1 MYVCMYV
8 PAYPAVRSRSAGG
21 LYCREGGKRTNESPF
36 RIVKKDSPGNFYKKQ
51 LAVSSRWGSVFLFS
65 FSFFLSFLFFSIPY
79 GSRQTGDDE
88 GISETSAERRDEQ
101 RHKKGTRERDG
112 FLFPLPALPS
122 LFFIFYFI
130 IPFPEK
136 SPALPHGRKKQKG
149 HEHKAGAR
157 AVGGPGGVSWRW
169 REAGPFPA

>member
-1 MYVCMYV
+1 MYV
-8 PAYPAVRSRSAGG
+8 PAYPAVRNGSAGG

-51 LAVSSRWGSVFLFS
+51 LAVSSRWGGVFLFS

-101 RHKKGTRERDG
+101 RHKKGTRETDS
-112 FLFPLPALPS
+112 FFPFPLCLPF
-122 LFFIFYFI
+122 FFIFFI
-130 IPFPEK
+130 LLFLFQKRAPPCHTGEK
-136 SPALPHGRKKQKG
+136 SKKG
-149 HEHKAGAR
+149 TSTRLER
-157 AVGGPGGVSWRW
+157 VLSGGPGGVSWRW